1 MSYPIFVNGVLNS
14 KATITDE
21 HLEMLNVHLK
31 ESRLGDVATADRDE
45 AGNVR
50 IVFAFEGDSHLH
62 FNPSN
67 FAFGESIARVVE
79 ISEEIELGFH
89 GFVTIAQSKPMNY
102 LDFQTAQEIE
112 VNAGKT
118 ILSRGTL
125 RDKEFV
131 ASGAGTLV
139 QVIKNHRYYNG

>member
-79 ISEEIELGFH
+79 ISEEIELGFQ
-89 GFVTIAQSKPMNY
+89 GVVSIAQVMSY
-102 LDFQTAQEIE
+102 SDFKIAQKIQVE
-112 VNAGKT
+112 AGKVV
-118 ILSRGTL
+118 LFRGTMQ
-125 RDKEFV
+125 DKDFV
-131 ASGAGTLV
+131 ASDDGTLV